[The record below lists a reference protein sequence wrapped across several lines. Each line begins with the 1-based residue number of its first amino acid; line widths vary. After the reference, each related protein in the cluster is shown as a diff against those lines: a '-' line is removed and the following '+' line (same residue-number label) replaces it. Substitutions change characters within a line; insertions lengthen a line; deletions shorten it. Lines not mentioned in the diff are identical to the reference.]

1 MKGYPKFK
9 VGDNVSFTI
18 NNETR
23 NGFIYIVDT
32 YGAFGL
38 DDVSYDIL
46 VEIEDCLYQHVEE
59 KYVEKVTWT
68 VTSDSQE
75 WQ

>member
-23 NGFIYIVDT
+23 NGIVLIVDA
-32 YGAFGL
+32 YGAFCL

-46 VEIEDCLYQHVEE
+46 VETENCLYKHVEE
-59 KYVEKVTWT
+59 RMVTRT
-68 VTSDSQE
+68 GTSDSKDE
-75 WQ
+75 RL

>member
-1 MKGYPKFK
+1 MKGYPKVK

-23 NGFIYIVDT
+23 NGIVLIVDA
-32 YGAFGL
+32 YGAFCL

-46 VEIEDCLYQHVEE
+46 VETENCLYKHVEE
-59 KYVEKVTWT
+59 RIVTRTGWRSVRPT
-68 VTSDSQE
+68 Q
-75 WQ
+75 

>member
-9 VGDNVSFTI
+9 VGDNVSFTM

-23 NGFIYIVDT
+23 NGIVLIVDA
-32 YGAFGL
+32 YGAFCL

-46 VEIEDCLYQHVEE
+46 VETENCLYKHVEE
-59 KYVEKVTWT
+59 RMVTRSG
-68 VTSDSQE
+68 VSDSLDE
-75 WQ
+75 N

>member
-9 VGDNVSFTI
+9 VGDNVSFTM

-23 NGFIYIVDT
+23 NGIVLIVDA
-32 YGAFGL
+32 YGAFCL

-46 VEIEDCLYQHVEE
+46 VETENCLYKHVEE
-59 KYVEKVTWT
+59 RMVTRSGA
-68 VTSDSQE
+68 SDSLDE
-75 WQ
+75 N

>member
-23 NGFIYIVDT
+23 NGIVFIVDA
-32 YGAFGL
+32 YGAFCL
-38 DDVSYDIL
+38 DDASYDIL
-46 VEIEDCLYQHVEE
+46 VETENCLYKHVEE
-59 KYVEKVTWT
+59 RMVTRTGWRSVRPT
-68 VTSDSQE
+68 Q
-75 WQ
+75 

>member
-1 MKGYPKFK
+1 MKGHPKYK

-23 NGFIYIVDT
+23 NGIVLIVDA
-32 YGAFGL
+32 YGAFCL

-46 VEIEDCLYQHVEE
+46 VETENCLYKHVEE
-59 KYVEKVTWT
+59 RM
-68 VTSDSQE
+68 VTSTGWRSVRPTQ
-75 WQ
+75 

>member
-1 MKGYPKFK
+1 MKGYPKYK

-23 NGFIYIVDT
+23 NGFIYIVDA
-32 YGAFGL
+32 YGAFGF

-46 VEIEDCLYQHVEE
+46 VETENCLYKHIEE
-59 KYVEKVTWT
+59 TKVIETGT
-68 VTSDSQE
+68 TDSQE
-75 WQ
+75 

>member
-23 NGFIYIVDT
+23 NGIVLIVDA
-32 YGAFGL
+32 YGAFCL

-46 VEIEDCLYQHVEE
+46 VETENCLYKHVEE
-59 KYVEKVTWT
+59 RMVTRT
-68 VTSDSQE
+68 GTSDSQDE
-75 WQ
+75 RL

>member
-9 VGDNVSFTI
+9 VGDNVSFTM

-23 NGFIYIVDT
+23 NGIVLIVDA
-32 YGAFGL
+32 YGAFCL

-46 VEIEDCLYQHVEE
+46 VETENCLYKHVEE
-59 KYVEKVTWT
+59 RMVTRT
-68 VTSDSQE
+68 GTSDSKDE
-75 WQ
+75 RL

>member
-18 NNETR
+18 NNVKR
-23 NGFIYIVDT
+23 NGIVLIVDA
-32 YGAFGL
+32 YGAFCL

-46 VEIEDCLYQHVEE
+46 VETENCLYKLVEGSM
-59 KYVEKVTWT
+59 VTRT
-68 VTSDSQE
+68 GTSGSQDE
-75 WQ
+75 RL

>member
-23 NGFIYIVDT
+23 NGIVLIVDA
-32 YGAFGL
+32 YGAFCL

-46 VEIEDCLYQHVEE
+46 VETENCLYKHVEE
-59 KYVEKVTWT
+59 RMVTRT
-68 VTSDSQE
+68 GTSDSQDE
-75 WQ
+75 RI

>member
-9 VGDNVSFTI
+9 VGDNVSFTM

-23 NGFIYIVDT
+23 NGIVLIVDA
-32 YGAFGL
+32 YGAFCL

-46 VEIEDCLYQHVEE
+46 VETENCLYKHVEE
-59 KYVEKVTWT
+59 RMVTRT
-68 VTSDSQE
+68 GTSDSQDE
-75 WQ
+75 RI

>member
-1 MKGYPKFK
+1 MQGNPKFK

-23 NGFIYIVDT
+23 NGIVLIVDA
-32 YGAFGL
+32 YGAFCL

-46 VEIEDCLYQHVEE
+46 VETENCLYKHVEE
-59 KYVEKVTWT
+59 RM
-68 VTSDSQE
+68 VTSTGWRSVRPTL
-75 WQ
+75 

>member
-23 NGFIYIVDT
+23 NGIVLIVDA
-32 YGAFGL
+32 YGAFCL

-46 VEIEDCLYQHVEE
+46 VETENCLYKHVEE
-59 KYVEKVTWT
+59 RMVTRT
-68 VTSDSQE
+68 GASDSQDE
-75 WQ
+75 RI

>member
-1 MKGYPKFK
+1 MKGHPKYK
-9 VGDNVSFTI
+9 VGDKVSFTI
-18 NNETR
+18 NNEIR

-46 VEIEDCLYQHVEE
+46 VEIEDCLYKHVEE

-75 WQ
+75 

>member
-1 MKGYPKFK
+1 MKGHPKYK
-9 VGDNVSFTI
+9 VGDTVSFTI

-32 YGAFGL
+32 YGAFAL

-46 VEIEDCLYQHVEE
+46 VETEDCLYKHVEE
-59 KYVEKVTWT
+59 TRVKEISA
-68 VTSDSQE
+68 SDS
-75 WQ
+75 

>member
-23 NGFIYIVDT
+23 NGIVLIVDA
-32 YGAFGL
+32 YGAFCL

-46 VEIEDCLYQHVEE
+46 VETENCLYKHVEE
-59 KYVEKVTWT
+59 RMVTRSG
-68 VTSDSQE
+68 VSDSLDE
-75 WQ
+75 N

>member
-1 MKGYPKFK
+1 MKGHPKCK

-46 VEIEDCLYQHVEE
+46 VETEDSLYKHVEE
-59 KYVEKVTWT
+59 KYVERVTWT
-68 VTSDSQE
+68 VASDSLE
-75 WQ
+75 

>member
-9 VGDNVSFTI
+9 VGDNVSFTM

-23 NGFIYIVDT
+23 NGIVLIVDA
-32 YGAFGL
+32 YGAFCL

-46 VEIEDCLYQHVEE
+46 VETENCLSNHLVERM
-59 KYVEKVTWT
+59 VTRT
-68 VTSDSQE
+68 GTSDSQDE
-75 WQ
+75 RL

>member
-9 VGDNVSFTI
+9 VGDNVSFTM

-23 NGFIYIVDT
+23 NGIVLIVDA
-32 YGAFGL
+32 YGAFCL

-46 VEIEDCLYQHVEE
+46 VETENCLYKHVEE
-59 KYVEKVTWT
+59 RMVTRT
-68 VTSDSQE
+68 GTSDSQDE
-75 WQ
+75 RL

>member
-38 DDVSYDIL
+38 ADVSYDIL
-46 VEIEDCLYQHVEE
+46 VETEDCLYKHIEE
-59 KYVEKVTWT
+59 KYVEKVIGTG
-68 VTSDSQE
+68 TSDS
-75 WQ
+75 